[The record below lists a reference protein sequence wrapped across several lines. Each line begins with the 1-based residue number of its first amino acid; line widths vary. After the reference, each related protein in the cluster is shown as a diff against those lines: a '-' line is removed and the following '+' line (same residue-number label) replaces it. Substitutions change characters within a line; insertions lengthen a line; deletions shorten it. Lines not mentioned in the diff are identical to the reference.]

1 MSIKRTRLL
10 PPYKADG
17 STTFPAR
24 QKRGVYL
31 IYRKRIIGEPE
42 LRYVGFSGVDV
53 YKALYR
59 HFQVWNDKQAER
71 GERGERVTYAQAGR
85 YLVRVI
91 YTRTKQHATELER
104 ALIVKHQ
111 PPDNPDKLEGYLL
124 TKAGNAM
131 ANDAASAPFVDNI
144 EAPF

>member
-1 MSIKRTRLL
+1 MILRRTRLI

-17 STTFPAR
+17 STAFPAR

-31 IYRKRIIGEPE
+31 IYRKRILGGPQ
-42 LRYVGFSGVDV
+42 LRYVGYSGVDV

-59 HFQVWNDKQAER
+59 HFQQWNDRQARLGQRE
-71 GERGERVTYAQAGR
+71 ERVTFRPAGS

-91 YTRTKQHATELER
+91 YTRTKDEASKLEE
-104 ALIVKHQ
+104 ALILKHQ
-111 PPDNPDKLEGYLL
+111 PPDNPDKLELYHL
-124 TKAGNAM
+124 TKAGSSY
-131 ANDAASAPFVDNI
+131 AAAAEAAPFVDDI